1 MGSGQS
7 VPKDSPLTCV
17 LKNLKPLS
25 LTELKA
31 NRLKQLCIQIWPQ
44 YQLGNQDRWP
54 EVSTFDFNILKNLTD
69 FLKRNG
75 KRSHMPKPFGP
86 FGAGPPYARPAPP
99 TRSFYA
105 PCLPSKRAL
114 LPQLTADHDLPHPR
128 SSTLPTSPLP
138 TRHPTNPLFPLH
150 PTHLLAQKPLPTPSP
165 HSLLPLPHG
174 HGQYPTRSP

>member
-114 LPQLTADHDLPHPR
+114 LPQLTADCDLPCPW
-128 SSTLPTSPLP
+128 SSTPKTSPLP
-138 TRHPTNPLFPLH
+138 TRHLLLPLH
-150 PTHLLAQKPLPTPSP
+150 PTLLLAWKPLLIPP
-165 HSLLPLPHG
+165 
-174 HGQYPTRSP
+174 